1 MKLNRATLPEQK
13 SQTFT
18 EELDFSKQT
27 FDENHVKRIE
37 SCSVTVVATE
47 FGDVMQ
53 CVISG
58 KAHVVASC
66 SYTLEDVPLD
76 VKFHDSFYFTD
87 SKDDEAEDCYYEPN
101 VEIDLDPHIL
111 ALILAEVPH
120 NIVKNGAKLPKSGNG
135 YRVLSEEDFIK
146 ENKNG
151 FLLERNDVDG
161 MEEAMRILMSDENL
175 RKIMGDNN
183 RQQANIFKIE
193 HVFQQW
199 ENVVNKVVNR

>member
-13 SQTFT
+13 PQTFT

-37 SCSVTVVATE
+37 SCSVIVVATE

-66 SYTLEDVPLD
+66 SYTLDDVPLD
-76 VKFHDSFYFTD
+76 VKFHDSFYF
-87 SKDDEAEDCYYEPN
+87 SDDKEGESEDCYYEPG
-101 VEIDLDPHIL
+101 VEIDLDPYIL

-120 NIVKNGAKLPKSGNG
+120 NIVKKGAELPKSGNG
-135 YRVLSEEDFIK
+135 YRVLSEEELLK
-146 ENKNG
+146 EKSTKKNSA
-151 FLLERNDVDG
+151 FD
-161 MEEAMRILMSDENL
+161 ILDSIEFDED
-175 RKIMGDNN
+175 K
-183 RQQANIFKIE
+183 
-193 HVFQQW
+193 
-199 ENVVNKVVNR
+199 